1 MHAVVTQNRDKKFD
15 LAQDGARRTL
25 LPLARTDPSTPRQT
39 SQFPARTA
47 TTRGRAGF
55 QTASPSSKPFEN
67 GRGNKSRR
75 RLQAL
80 AQRRQPPPHVVE
92 ALVGRAARLPWR
104 RQRCWHRFGSSSRSL
119 AISKLW
125 LQLAALCVD
134 GSSRWL
140 RGAGAGSAKGVDLDA
155 PWRAVDAVSS
165 PASLGTRRACK

>member
-1 MHAVVTQNRDKKFD
+1 MHAVVRQNRNKRFD
-15 LAQDGARRTL
+15 LTQDGARRTL

-39 SQFPARTA
+39 SQFPARP
-47 TTRGRAGF
+47 RAVAV
-55 QTASPSSKPFEN
+55 QDSKRLLHTPSRSKMAGITN
-67 GRGNKSRR
+67 TRR

-80 AQRRQPPPHVVE
+80 AQRRQPPPHVAE

-125 LQLAALCVD
+125 LQLAALCID
-134 GSSRWL
+134 GSSRCL
-140 RGAGAGSAKGVDLDA
+140 RGAGAESAKGVDLDD

-165 PASLGTRRACK
+165 PASL

>member
-39 SQFPARTA
+39 SQFPARP
-47 TTRGRAGF
+47 RAVAV
-55 QTASPSSKPFEN
+55 QDSKRLLHTPSRSKMAGITN
-67 GRGNKSRR
+67 TRR

-165 PASLGTRRACK
+165 PASLGTRRVCE